1 MCIRDRSQITPF
13 IRVSFKII
21 LVTHGKMQTKVLK
34 KQQIKEEEQV
44 HNSKIH
50 NTLEIHAT
58 DNNT

>member
-1 MCIRDRSQITPF
+1 MSQITPF
-13 IRVSFKII
+13 IRVSFKTI